1 MYFLPVE
8 SRDSTM
14 QSGEATH
21 REDAQSELSSS
32 LHVIKVPQTLKTK
45 QEAQDE
51 QLKQCKAIWH
61 AVDNLS

>member
-21 REDAQSELSSS
+21 REDAWSELSSS
-32 LHVIKVPQTLKTK
+32 LHVIKVPQTSLKTK

-51 QLKQCKAIWH
+51 QLKQC
-61 AVDNLS
+61 